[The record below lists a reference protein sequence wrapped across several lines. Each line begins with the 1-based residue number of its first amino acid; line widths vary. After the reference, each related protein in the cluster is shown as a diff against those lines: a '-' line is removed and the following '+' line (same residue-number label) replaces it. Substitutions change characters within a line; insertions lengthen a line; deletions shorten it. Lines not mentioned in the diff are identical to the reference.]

1 MDFKRTLK
9 QQSAL
14 ARLPQIAIFLF
25 RIIYSTMWYSIYQCI
40 IQCCLT
46 FQAPKHSSK
55 NEWGMRFVFCLT
67 SKQLSAF
74 SLLHSKC
81 AKKIECSIKIQTFFN
96 NIFSIRYLCMHTNS
110 STIFSKKNAVLI
122 NQTRNIGNTGV
133 FFLNF
138 VLNYQNNI
146 FEKKII

>member
-81 AKKIECSIKIQTFFN
+81 AKKNRMQ
-96 NIFSIRYLCMHTNS
+96 Y
-110 STIFSKKNAVLI
+110 KNP
-122 NQTRNIGNTGV
+122 N
-133 FFLNF
+133 FFLIIYL
-138 VLNYQNNI
+138 VLDTYVYIQIVAQCFRKKCSSYQPN
-146 FEKKII
+146 KKYRKHGSFFF